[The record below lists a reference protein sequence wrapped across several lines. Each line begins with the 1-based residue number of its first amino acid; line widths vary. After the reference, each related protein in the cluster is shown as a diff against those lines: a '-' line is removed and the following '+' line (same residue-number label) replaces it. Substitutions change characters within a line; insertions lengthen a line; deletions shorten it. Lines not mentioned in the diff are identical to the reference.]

1 VPLLVVPVGADQVGS
16 LTLDEWDRLTS
27 CESVLFEDSDHPLL
41 ARLRADGVEAGVLDD
56 EPDPRHSGWALV
68 ADPRSAR
75 VLDLARAGAEV
86 TSQVATPPDALTAA
100 RGAHNLR
107 ASSASLT
114 NAVLIM
120 ARLRSDDGC
129 PWDREQ
135 THESLRIHLLEETYE
150 VLDAIDA
157 GRTGAALE
165 EELGDL
171 LLQVLFHARLA
182 DQEGRFDISSVA
194 DGLVAKLVRRHPHV
208 FGETA
213 VEDAG
218 QVVANWEQIKR
229 EEKGTPAGQR
239 GPWDD
244 LPPGLPAL
252 LLAYKSQKRAAAL
265 GFDPDEGRARA
276 ELDAALSNSD
286 RPSLGRAL
294 FWLVAL
300 CRARGVDPEG
310 ALRSDLT
317 SWRQRF

>member
-1 VPLLVVPVGADQVGS
+1 A
-16 LTLDEWDRLTS
+16 
-27 CESVLFEDSDHPLL
+27 L
-41 ARLRADGVEAGVLDD
+41 A
-56 EPDPRHSGWALV
+56 
-68 ADPRSAR
+68 
-75 VLDLARAGAEV
+75 
-86 TSQVATPPDALTAA
+86 
-100 RGAHNLR
+100 
-107 ASSASLT
+107 

-135 THESLRIHLLEETYE
+135 THESLKIHLLEETYE

-157 GRTGAALE
+157 GPTGAALE

-182 DQEGRFDISSVA
+182 DQEGRFDIASVA

-208 FGETA
+208 FGDAA
-213 VEDAG
+213 VEGAD

-229 EEKGTPAGQR
+229 REKQGPEGER

-244 LPPGLPAL
+244 LPAALPAL

-265 GFDPDEGRARA
+265 GFGADESRARA
-276 ELDAALSNSD
+276 ELEAALSSSD
-286 RPSLGRAL
+286 GPALGRGL

-300 CRARGVDPEG
+300 CRARGVDPES
-310 ALRSDLT
+310 ALRSELT
-317 SWRQRF
+317 RWRHSLEGI